1 MKTLHLD
8 DSPIAYYIDETACAE
23 WVVFLHAAFVDSDM
37 FIKQYEYFKGKYN
50 ILAVD
55 ILGHGKSSNT
65 RKGDSIERM
74 SDWINRIFVKHDIPA
89 AHFVGVSL
97 GSEFIQDFANRYEEK
112 VLSLACFGGY
122 DINDFDIEKQKANSK
137 GQMKMMLKAIFSI
150 KWFAKANKN
159 ISAYTERAKDE
170 FYALNIKFKKR
181 SFMYLAKL
189 NSLVNRFPRKKR
201 GYPLLIG
208 CGEFD
213 IPAESEIVAEWAAKE
228 NCGYVIIRGA
238 GHCCNMDKPSEFN
251 SALEKF
257 WNKSQ

>member
-97 GSEFIQDFANRYEEK
+97 GSVFIQDFANRYEEK